1 MYLISKSKPVRLHPG
16 GFGSTWGVVAHCL
29 AKTCISDVAI
39 TTQLRGANPQRYK
52 QNFGV
57 SDMSENTDAGR
68 VSIPLQRELESVWD
82 LADSIIEEA
91 YPNIYGVEKGMWGAQ
106 RIPNWG
112 ILRGAIVRA
121 ILKER
126 DK

>member
-1 MYLISKSKPVRLHPG
+1 
-16 GFGSTWGVVAHCL
+16 
-29 AKTCISDVAI
+29 
-39 TTQLRGANPQRYK
+39 
-52 QNFGV
+52 
-57 SDMSENTDAGR
+57 MSENTDAGR
-68 VSIPLQRELESVWD
+68 VSIPLQRELESVRD